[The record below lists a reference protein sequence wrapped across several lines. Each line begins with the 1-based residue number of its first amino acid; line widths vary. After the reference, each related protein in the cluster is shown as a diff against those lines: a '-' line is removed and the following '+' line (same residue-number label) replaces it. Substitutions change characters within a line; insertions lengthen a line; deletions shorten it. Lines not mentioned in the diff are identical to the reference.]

1 MNDIDAVNIAMLIMR
16 LGFGLMMMA
25 HGYNHFFRGG
35 RIAGT
40 GRWFDSL
47 GMKPGRIHAI
57 VASVTE
63 LGAGALF
70 ALGLLTPFAAAG
82 FIGLMTV
89 AIWTVHRK
97 NGFFIIKEGWE
108 YVFLVAVVALFVAT
122 SGPAKYSLDRAL
134 DIDDNR
140 AGTFGFWLALL
151 LGLGAPGVLPPDE
164 EAVAGRGRPARPC
177 GVSGHM

>member
-1 MNDIDAVNIAMLIMR
+1 MNDVDAVNLAMLIMR
-16 LGFGLMMMA
+16 VGFGLMMMA

-57 VASVTE
+57 IASATE

-97 NGFFIIKEGWE
+97 NRLRLPNAG
-108 YVFLVAVVALFVAT
+108 LSAVRRRER
-122 SGPAKYSLDRAL
+122 PAEVLARPRTRHRRRPVGHL
-134 DIDDNR
+134 R
-140 AGTFGFWLALL
+140 VLAGA
-151 LGLGAPGVLPPDE
+151 AARPGREPRPAGRLLPPE
-164 EAVAGRGRPARPC
+164 QE
-177 GVSGHM
+177 VS

>member
-134 DIDDNR
+134 DIDDNL

-151 LGLGAPGVLPPDE
+151 LGLGASHAMLLVFY
-164 EAVAGRGRPARPC
+164 RPTKKQ
-177 GVSGHM
+177 

>member
-1 MNDIDAVNIAMLIMR
+1 MNDADAIELVLLLAR
-16 LGFGLMMMA
+16 VSFGLMMAA

-57 VASVTE
+57 VASATE
-63 LGAGALF
+63 IGAGLLLA
-70 ALGLLTPFAAAG
+70 AGLLTPLASAG

-108 YVFLVAVVALFVAT
+108 YTFLIAVVALLIAT
-122 SGPAKYSLDRAL
+122 TGPLKYSLDHAF
-134 DIDDNR
+134 DIDDDLS
-140 AGTFGFWLALL
+140 GTFGFWVALL
-151 LGLGAPGVLPPDE
+151 VGLGASHAMLAVFYRPPKK
-164 EAVAGRGRPARPC
+164 
-177 GVSGHM
+177 

>member
-1 MNDIDAVNIAMLIMR
+1 MNDVDAINLAMLIAR
-16 LGFGLMMMA
+16 VSFGLMMAA

-47 GMKPGRIHAI
+47 GMKPGRVHAI
-57 VASVTE
+57 VASTTE
-63 LGAGALF
+63 LGAGLMF
-70 ALGLLTPFAAAG
+70 AAGLLMPFAAAA

-108 YVFLVAVVALFVAT
+108 YTFLIAVVALLIAT
-122 SGPAKYSLDRAL
+122 TGPLKYSLDHAF
-134 DIDDNR
+134 DIDDDLS
-140 AGTFGFWLALL
+140 GTFGFWVALL
-151 LGLGAPGVLPPDE
+151 VGLGASHAMLAVFYRPPKK
-164 EAVAGRGRPARPC
+164 
-177 GVSGHM
+177 

>member
-1 MNDIDAVNIAMLIMR
+1 MNDVDAINLAMLIAR
-16 LGFGLMMMA
+16 VSFGLMMAA

-57 VASVTE
+57 VASTTE
-63 LGAGALF
+63 LGAGLMF
-70 ALGLLTPFAAAG
+70 AAGFLMPFASAA

-108 YVFLVAVVALFVAT
+108 YTFLIAVVALLIAT
-122 SGPAKYSLDRAL
+122 TGPLKYSLDHAF
-134 DIDDNR
+134 DIDDDLS
-140 AGTFGFWLALL
+140 GTFGFWVALL
-151 LGLGAPGVLPPDE
+151 VGLGASHAMLAVFYRPPKK
-164 EAVAGRGRPARPC
+164 
-177 GVSGHM
+177 

>member
-1 MNDIDAVNIAMLIMR
+1 MNDGDAVNLAMLIMR
-16 LGFGLMMMA
+16 LGFGLMMVA
-25 HGYNHFFRGG
+25 HGYSHFFQGG

-63 LGAGALF
+63 IGAGALF
-70 ALGLLTPFAAAG
+70 AVGLLTPFAAAG

-108 YVFLVAVVALFVAT
+108 YTFLIAVVALFVAT
-122 SGPAKYSLDRAL
+122 LGCSAWAPATRCSRSATGPRRSRSPQVTGVA
-134 DIDDNR
+134 
-140 AGTFGFWLALL
+140 AGT
-151 LGLGAPGVLPPDE
+151 PERSCPTP
-164 EAVAGRGRPARPC
+164 
-177 GVSGHM
+177 

>member
-1 MNDIDAVNIAMLIMR
+1 MNDIDAVNLTMLIMR
-16 LGFGLMMMA
+16 VGFGLMMMA

-57 VASVTE
+57 VASTTE

-108 YVFLVAVVALFVAT
+108 YVFLIALVALFVAT
-122 SGPAKYSLDRAL
+122 SGPLKYSLDHAFN
-134 DIDDNR
+134 IDDDLSAAR
-140 AGTFGFWLALL
+140 S
-151 LGLGAPGVLPPDE
+151 
-164 EAVAGRGRPARPC
+164 GR
-177 GVSGHM
+177 

>member
-1 MNDIDAVNIAMLIMR
+1 MNDVDAINLAMLIAR
-16 LGFGLMMMA
+16 VAFGLMMAA

-57 VASVTE
+57 VASTTE
-63 LGAGALF
+63 VGAGLMLAV
-70 ALGLLTPFAAAG
+70 GLLTPFAAAG

-108 YVFLVAVVALFVAT
+108 YTFLIAVAALLIAT
-122 SGPAKYSLDRAL
+122 IGPLKYSLDRAF
-134 DIDDNR
+134 DIDDDLS
-140 AGTFGFWLALL
+140 GTFGFWVSLL
-151 LGLGAPGVLPPDE
+151 LGLGASHALLAVFYRPPK
-164 EAVAGRGRPARPC
+164 
-177 GVSGHM
+177 S

>member
-1 MNDIDAVNIAMLIMR
+1 MNDVDAINLAMLIAR
-16 LGFGLMMMA
+16 VGFGLMMAA

-40 GRWFDSL
+40 GRWFESL

-57 VASVTE
+57 LASTTE
-63 LGAGALF
+63 IGAGLMMAF
-70 ALGLLTPFAAAG
+70 GLLTPLAAAG

-108 YVFLVAVVALFVAT
+108 YTFLIAVAAMLIAT
-122 SGPAKYSLDRAL
+122 LGPYKYSLDRAFS
-134 DIDDNR
+134 IDDNLS
-140 AGTFGFWLALL
+140 GTFGFWFSLL
-151 LGLGAPGVLPPDE
+151 VGLGASHALL
-164 EAVAGRGRPARPC
+164 AVFYRP
-177 GVSGHM
+177 VKK

>member
-1 MNDIDAVNIAMLIMR
+1 MNDVDAVNLAMLIAR
-16 LGFGLMMMA
+16 VGFGLMMAA

-40 GRWFDSL
+40 GRWFESL

-57 VASVTE
+57 LASTTE
-63 LGAGALF
+63 IGAGLMMA
-70 ALGLLTPFAAAG
+70 AGLLTPFAAAG

-108 YVFLVAVVALFVAT
+108 YTFLIAVAAMLIAT
-122 SGPAKYSLDRAL
+122 IGPLRFSLDHAL
-134 DIDDNR
+134 GIQHNLN
-140 AGTFGFWLALL
+140 GTFGFWFSLL
-151 LGLGAPGVLPPDE
+151 VGLGASHVLL
-164 EAVAGRGRPARPC
+164 AVFYRPAKK
-177 GVSGHM
+177 

>member
-1 MNDIDAVNIAMLIMR
+1 MNDDLVSLTMLFMR

-57 VASVTE
+57 VASATE

-108 YVFLVAVVALFVAT
+108 YVFLIAVVALFVAT
-122 SGPAKYSLDRAL
+122 SGPLKYSLDHAL
-134 DIDDNR
+134 DIDDDLS
-140 AGTFGFWLALL
+140 GTFGFWVALL
-151 LGLGAPGVLPPDE
+151 LGLGAAHALL
-164 EAVAGRGRPARPC
+164 AVFYRPAKK
-177 GVSGHM
+177 

>member
-1 MNDIDAVNIAMLIMR
+1 MNDVDAINLAMLIAR
-16 LGFGLMMMA
+16 VSFGLMMAA

-47 GMKPGRIHAI
+47 GMKPGRVHAI
-57 VASVTE
+57 VASTTE
-63 LGAGALF
+63 LGAGLMF
-70 ALGLLTPFAAAG
+70 AAGLLMPFAAAA

-108 YVFLVAVVALFVAT
+108 YTFLIAVVALLIAT
-122 SGPAKYSLDRAL
+122 IGPLKYSLDRVF
-134 DIDDNR
+134 DIDDDLS
-140 AGTFGFWLALL
+140 GTFGFWVALL
-151 LGLGAPGVLPPDE
+151 VGLGASHAMLAVFYRPPKK
-164 EAVAGRGRPARPC
+164 
-177 GVSGHM
+177 

>member
-1 MNDIDAVNIAMLIMR
+1 MNDVDAINLAMLIAR
-16 LGFGLMMMA
+16 VSFGLMMAA

-57 VASVTE
+57 VASTTE
-63 LGAGALF
+63 LGAGLMF
-70 ALGLLTPFAAAG
+70 AAGFLMPFAAAA

-108 YVFLVAVVALFVAT
+108 YTFLIAVVALLIAT
-122 SGPAKYSLDRAL
+122 TGPLKYSLDHAF
-134 DIDDNR
+134 DIDDDLS
-140 AGTFGFWLALL
+140 GTFGFWVALL
-151 LGLGAPGVLPPDE
+151 VGLGASHAMLAVFYRPPKK
-164 EAVAGRGRPARPC
+164 
-177 GVSGHM
+177 

>member
-1 MNDIDAVNIAMLIMR
+1 MNDVDAVNLAMLIMR
-16 LGFGLMMMA
+16 VGFGLMMMA

-57 VASVTE
+57 VASTTE

-108 YVFLVAVVALFVAT
+108 YVFLIALVALFVAT
-122 SGPAKYSLDRAL
+122 LGPLKYSLDHAF
-134 DIDDNR
+134 DIDDDLS
-140 AGTFGFWLALL
+140 GTFGFWLALL
-151 LGLGAPGVLPPDE
+151 LGLGASHALL
-164 EAVAGRGRPARPC
+164 AVFYRPAKK
-177 GVSGHM
+177 